1 MKRVVLVWPFD
12 HCHSPSLSL
21 LYQAKILN
29 GSYDVSVVY
38 SNQLFSSDNL
48 SLPLEVQEEPERSLK
63 KVASVVAKLDP
74 DYVCIGS
81 YRQHTPFIDRFAKQF
96 RMQHDAA
103 LIATGYVPTFSPEE
117 MLSLTP
123 EIEFI
128 LRGESERSLK
138 NLLDSLS
145 KSQSQSEVKGLSMK
159 KDGVFHH
166 NPTDRIEDLDSLPLF
181 DFEDI
186 VGNRPKRID
195 IRSSLGCI
203 MDCRFCGLHKMWP
216 RPVRYHSEDYVL
228 RQIKHLDSLYSM
240 EFVHFIDEMFLCNV
254 KRAESLAQAI
264 HRNFPYLKWGCM
276 FRNDTVSESV
286 ASLLKDSGLVNA
298 AVGVESNNPKVLQFL
313 QKTKSP
319 SSYLAGINKNID
331 MLKEKLEFL
340 ELGFI
345 TGTPVE
351 TASDILSLIEF
362 VQDIKN
368 DRKELKDLR
377 IALGRLVIYAGSDL
391 YSRIGQFNM
400 VKDEM
405 RYSAYQKFFE
415 AGYDRLFWAVP
426 WNYLAE
432 NKNFRSH
439 ADYMEILSKAFE
451 AART

>member
-12 HCHSPSLSL
+12 HCHSPGISL
-21 LYQAKILN
+21 LYQAKILKD
-29 GSYDVSVVY
+29 SYAVSVVY

-63 KVASVVAKLDP
+63 KVARVVAKLDP

-81 YRQHTPFIDRFAKQF
+81 YRQHTPFIDRFAKEF

-117 MLSLTP
+117 TLSLTP

-138 NLLDSLS
+138 ALLDSLS
-145 KSQSQSEVKGLSMK
+145 KSKGQSEVKGLSVK

-166 NPTDRIEDLDSLPLF
+166 NPADRIEDLDSLPLF

-203 MDCRFCGLHKMWP
+203 MDCSFCGLHKMWQ

-228 RQIKHLDSLYSM
+228 RQIRHLDRLYSM
-240 EFVHFIDEMFLCNV
+240 DFVHFIDEMFLCNV
-254 KRAESLAQAI
+254 KRAGSLAQAI
-264 HRNFPYLKWGCM
+264 HRNFPFLKWGCM

-319 SSYLAGINKNID
+319 SSYLASLNKNID
-331 MLKEKLEFL
+331 MLKDKLEFL

-351 TASDILSLIEF
+351 TESDILSLIEF
-362 VQDIKN
+362 VQAVKEDKKSL
-368 DRKELKDLR
+368 RELK
-377 IALGRLVIYAGSDL
+377 IALGRLVFYPGSDL
-391 YSRIGQFNM
+391 YSRLADFRM
-400 VKDEM
+400 VKGNM
-405 RYSAYQKFFE
+405 QYSAYQKLFE
-415 AGYDRLFWAVP
+415 GGYDHLFWAVP
-426 WNYLAE
+426 WGYLAE

-439 ADYMEILSKAFE
+439 EEYYQFVYAAFL
-451 AART
+451 AAEE